1 MIWVN
6 DYGHDIIIWLW
17 SLTIN
22 WPELPLFRGHLE
34 LRRCC
39 CFLIF
44 ISVYEPRYKRRS
56 CYIQPHSDWK
66 KARIWFSYKFKLVV
80 FSQYIPLSLLRRQAI
95 ESTVYGLI
103 STYRISSICVHGYIW
118 QNVHCLNLPLKRQR
132 PQNKIRLISPWR
144 ILSPH
149 TIYLSFTQQRFFL
162 QITKV
167 TWYSNSLC
175 HLPKKKEKQM
185 VEGERYILK
194 TKNEIN

>member
-1 MIWVN
+1 MIWLY

-17 SLTIN
+17 SLTIG

-44 ISVYEPRYKRRS
+44 ISVYESRYKRRS

-103 STYRISSICVHGYIW
+103 STYRLYVSTDITNKMYTFWISHS
-118 QNVHCLNLPLKRQR
+118 NASDLKI
-132 PQNKIRLISPWR
+132 KFGWFHHDAYY
-144 ILSPH
+144 PH
-149 TIYLSFTQQRFFL
+149 IPSIYLSHNNDFSFKSPR
-162 QITKV
+162 
-167 TWYSNSLC
+167 SLGT
-175 HLPKKKEKQM
+175 
-185 VEGERYILK
+185 VIASA
-194 TKNEIN
+194 I